1 MRKPYVRCLLV
12 TLLSSVAAFADQAA
26 QKEES
31 LGLILNPGGAK
42 LLKAGTETPLDARS
56 GDLLYAGDGLRTA
69 AGPAQF
75 LFCPSKTIQILS
87 PSGEM
92 RLDKTTAKAKTG
104 KLTETP
110 ARACALP
117 TTLRVAVASQ
127 QHYGA
132 TLTRDVVTDYIP
144 GAVPRDKLD
153 TAVAAEIAPL
163 DAGIA
168 ANDPT
173 ALVAAAVIYEK
184 YNLLN
189 NAVVAYF
196 KLLEIWPD
204 AAWVKEKKFVLA
216 QTIQSQTAAAASAG
230 PQGGTTFAL
239 LLGVSKFKKPGLDL
253 QFANADESTF
263 AELLQSPL
271 GGGVPKENI
280 LLLTDEKATTSALR
294 LGFNDFLNRR
304 AGKNDT
310 VIILIAGHGTVEA
323 PGSKSAF
330 ILTHDADPQDLKST
344 ALAVNELQDLFT
356 KQLQSVARVVMF
368 VDVCKAGAVSSM
380 STANMSSSVESLGS
394 TPGKLFGFLA
404 SSANQVSVEGPQFGG
419 GHGVFSYYILKGMG
433 GEADENQDGVVD
445 ADELVTYVTAQV
457 RKVTARKQIPHE
469 FGNYEKEMRLADTK
483 KPGIK
488 MTRFPILWDARHG
501 QPLYLASTAEGPPPL
516 PPQATETLERYRA
529 AIAAGQILPDQP
541 GGAFDLLRDFKNQL
555 GTDPAGQYTTA
566 ENELRVA
573 LEDKAQDILLRY
585 LTGDEIPQSQDVFT
599 LGARYMD
606 AARTLNQGS
615 LFLEARQ
622 DFFRGRAL
630 LFDKKP
636 ESYSN
641 AANLLEQAVRIDPN
655 TAYSFNALGI
665 AYLEQAQF
673 DKALPAFRDAAKR
686 AQHWSYPLHNAA
698 LASVETGDYKSAI
711 KYSQQAIKLTPQY
724 SYLHYN
730 LGLVYQRLNRNKDA
744 ENAYREAMKRAS
756 SSAEP
761 SNALGTLK
769 AAQGKRS
776 EAEQLYKDALAKNPK
791 LYSARHNLALLLASD
806 KNRQQEGIDLWREN
820 LRQSP
825 GFTASQLSLAETL
838 AARGDNAGA
847 IEQYRAVVQDKPKYV
862 AAHLALARLLT
873 KTSDTEGALAELRA
887 ASAVESQNFEILEL
901 TGDLEAGRKNT
912 AQAKIAYEKAAQL
925 APDRNAKKRVAAKLR
940 ALP

>member
-1 MRKPYVRCLLV
+1 MRKPYVRCIWV
-12 TLLSSVAAFADQAA
+12 TLLSSVAALADQPA
-26 QKEES
+26 QKQES

-42 LLKAGTETPLDARS
+42 LLREGQETPLDARA
-56 GDLLYAGDGLRTA
+56 GDLLYAGDGLRTT
-69 AGPAQF
+69 AGPAKF
-75 LFCPSKTIQILS
+75 MFCPSKTLQTLTAA
-87 PSGEM
+87 GEV
-92 RLDKTTAKAKTG
+92 RLDKATLKVKTG
-104 KLTETP
+104 KLSDEP
-110 ARACALP
+110 LPRSCILP

-127 QHYGA
+127 QHVGA
-132 TLTRDVVTDYIP
+132 TLTRFEFKLTD
-144 GAVPRDKLD
+144 RNKLD
-153 TAVAAEIAPL
+153 AAVVAELTPL
-163 DAGIA
+163 DAAVA

-173 ALVAAAVIYEK
+173 ALVSAAAIFEK

-189 NAVVAYF
+189 DAGFIYGKLRAVFGDDTAWIND
-196 KLLEIWPD
+196 KLY
-204 AAWVKEKKFVLA
+204 VLA
-216 QTIQSQTAAAASAG
+216 QTIQSQQAAAAATG
-230 PQGGTTFAL
+230 PQGGQTFAL
-239 LLGVSKFKKPGLDL
+239 LLGVSKFKKPELNL
-253 QFANADESTF
+253 LFANADATSM
-263 AELLQSPL
+263 ADLLQTPR

-280 LLLTDEKATTSALR
+280 LLLTDEHATTGALR
-294 LGFNDFLNRR
+294 LGFNDFLKRR

-344 ALAVNELQDLFT
+344 ALAVNELQELFT
-356 KQLQSVARVVMF
+356 QQLEKVARVVMF
-368 VDVCKAGAVSSM
+368 VDVCKAGAVSQM
-380 STANMSSSVESLGS
+380 STANMASTVEALGGA
-394 TPGKLFGFLA
+394 PGKLFGFLA
-404 SSANQVSVEGPQFGG
+404 SKPNQVSVESDQYGG
-419 GHGVFSYYILKGMG
+419 GHGVFSYFLLKGLLG
-433 GEADENQDGVVD
+433 AADENSDGVVD
-445 ADELVTYVTAQV
+445 AGELVSYVTAQV
-457 RKVTARKQIPHE
+457 TKATSRKQSPRE
-469 FGNYEKEMRLADTK
+469 FGTYDAEMRLSDTK
-483 KPGIK
+483 KPAEMK
-488 MTRFPILWDARHG
+488 LTHFPMLWDARSG
-501 QPLYLASTAEGPPPL
+501 QPMYLASTAEGPPPL

-529 AIAAGQILPDQP
+529 AIAAGQILPDQR

-555 GTDPAGQYTTA
+555 GTDPAGQYITA

-573 LEDKAQDILLRY
+573 LEDKAQEILLRY
-585 LTGDEIPQSQDVFT
+585 LTGDEIPQSQSDFAQ
-599 LGARYMD
+599 GARYMD
-606 AARTLNQGS
+606 AARTLNEGS
-615 LFLEARQ
+615 RFLEARQ

-636 ESYSN
+636 ESYTN

-655 TAYSFNALGI
+655 TAYGFNALGI

-711 KYSQQAIKLTPQY
+711 KYYQQAIKLTPQY

-776 EAEQLYKDALAKNPK
+776 EAEQFYKDALAKNPK

-806 KNRQQEGIDLWREN
+806 KNRQQEAIDLWREN

-847 IEQYRAVVQDKPKYV
+847 IEQYRAVVQEKPKYV
-862 AAHLALARLLT
+862 AAHLALAQLLI
-873 KTSDTEGALAELRA
+873 KTADTEGALAELRA
-887 ASAVESQNFEILEL
+887 ASAVESQNFEIFEL

-912 AQAKIAYEKAAQL
+912 AEAKIAYEKAAQL
-925 APDRNAKKRVAAKLR
+925 APDRNAKKRVASKLK

>member
-1 MRKPYVRCLLV
+1 
-12 TLLSSVAAFADQAA
+12 
-26 QKEES
+26 
-31 LGLILNPGGAK
+31 
-42 LLKAGTETPLDARS
+42 
-56 GDLLYAGDGLRTA
+56 
-69 AGPAQF
+69 
-75 LFCPSKTIQILS
+75 
-87 PSGEM
+87 
-92 RLDKTTAKAKTG
+92 
-104 KLTETP
+104 
-110 ARACALP
+110 LP

-132 TLTRDVVTDYIP
+132 TLSRYVFDPSKEKVE
-144 GAVPRDKLD
+144 A
-153 TAVAAEIAPL
+153 AAAAEIAPL
-163 DAGIA
+163 ADGIA
-168 ANDPT
+168 AND
-173 ALVAAAVIYEK
+173 AASFVAAAAIYEK
-184 YNLLN
+184 YNLLE
-189 NAVVAYF
+189 NAGFTYS
-196 KLLEIWPD
+196 KLRAIWPD
-204 AAWVKEKKFVLA
+204 ATWVADKMYVLG
-216 QTIQSQTAAAASAG
+216 QTLESQKAALASAG

-239 LLGVSKFKKPGLDL
+239 LLGVSKFKKPELNL
-253 QFANADESTF
+253 QYANADATTF

-271 GGGVPKENI
+271 GGSVPKENI
-280 LLLTDEKATTSALR
+280 LLLTDERATTGALR

-330 ILTHDADPQDLKST
+330 ILSHDADPQDLKST
-344 ALAVNELQDLFT
+344 ALGVNELQDLFT
-356 KQLQSVARVVMF
+356 KQLQNVARVVLF
-368 VDVCKAGAVSSM
+368 VDVCKAGAISAM
-380 STANMSSSVESLGS
+380 STANMASTVESLGGV
-394 TPGKLFGFLA
+394 PGKLFGYLA
-404 SSANQVSVEGPQFGG
+404 SQPNQVSIEGPQFGG
-419 GHGVFSYYILKGMG
+419 GHGVFSYFILKGMQ
-433 GEADENQDGVVD
+433 GEADENADGVVD

-457 RKVTARKQIPHE
+457 RKATAKKQIPRE
-469 FGNYEKEMRLADTK
+469 FGTYDKEMRLADTK

-488 MTRFPILWDARHG
+488 LTRFPMLWDARNG

-541 GGAFDLLRDFKNQL
+541 GGAFDLLRDFKNQV
-555 GTDPAGQYTTA
+555 GTDPTGQYTTA

-585 LTGDEIPQSQDVFT
+585 LTGDEVPQSQGDFA

-606 AARTLNQGS
+606 AARTLNEGS
-615 LFLEARQ
+615 RFLEARQ

-636 ESYSN
+636 ESYTN

-711 KYSQQAIKLTPQY
+711 KYYQQAIKLTPQY

-756 SSAEP
+756 NSAEP

-776 EAEQLYKDALAKNPK
+776 EAEQFYKDALAKNPK

-825 GFTASQLSLAETL
+825 GFTASQLSLADTL
-838 AARGDNAGA
+838 AERGDNAGA

-862 AAHLALARLLT
+862 AAHLALARLLI

-887 ASAVESQNFEILEL
+887 ASAVESQNFEIFEL

-912 AQAKIAYEKAAQL
+912 VEAKIAYEKASQL
-925 APDRNAKKRVAAKLR
+925 APDRNAKKRVASKLK